1 MQLVPSALPSQTP
14 TETPHDK
21 RIESNYTAAFRRLIY
36 VRPNVPFDVDNRP
49 YLRAILECD
58 TPEMTLQCGRQI
70 GKSVTIGGKELL
82 HGTNQPYIPHLYIAP
97 TGKQVNAFVR
107 LNFEALIRLS
117 PYLRKF
123 IPTNL
128 KEEVWQQG
136 MKQLTNGSVFIFR
149 SAYRS
154 ADAIRGLS
162 CEHVVKDEMQDLISD
177 HMPVVDEVTANWP
190 NARFLNAGTPKTF
203 SNLLERTWQTS
214 TMAEWL
220 IKCKKCNYWNFQD
233 LSMVGA
239 KGYICKRCGADINIQ
254 NGQWVMQNG
263 SRRETHQG
271 FRVTQFMNPNTA
283 FWRIKQKL
291 ERYPMSRFY
300 NEVLGLSYA
309 EGSAVVSREDIVKC
323 CNEERTFLKR
333 LPAENPY
340 LCITAG
346 IDHGTG
352 AASASRKRGDSQ
364 VSYTVL
370 TIGGFD
376 TRNGKWTVLFMHKFT
391 GPESELSIQPKLLD
405 FWLREFKVEVVF
417 SDWGFGEPNNRRMIN
432 EYGWLPNQFFSVF
445 ESHTLADSFLKW
457 KQESN
462 MYVINRNEM
471 FLKVIESIKSN
482 EISFPRLADMEMYIP
497 DFTSIYL
504 ELDAE
509 KNTRR
514 YDHTDP
520 DDAFHSTA
528 FAYIAGLKASKL
540 LSRWTNK
547 PVFYR

>member
-1 MQLVPSALPSQTP
+1 
-14 TETPHDK
+14 
-21 RIESNYTAAFRRLIY
+21 
-36 VRPNVPFDVDNRP
+36 VRPNVRFDVDNRP
-49 YLRAILECD
+49 YLKPILECD

-70 GKSVTIGGKELL
+70 GKTVTIGGKELL

-107 LNFEALIRLS
+107 LSFESLIRLS

-123 IPTNL
+123 IPTNF

-214 TMAEWL
+214 TMSDWL
-220 IKCKKCNYWNFQD
+220 VKCKHCNFWNFQD
-233 LSMVGA
+233 VGMVGD
-239 KGYICKRCGADINIQ
+239 KGYRCKRCGKDVQMQ
-254 NGQWVMQNG
+254 NGMWVMQN
-263 SRRETHQG
+263 SQRKDTHQG

-291 ERYPMSRFY
+291 ERYPLSRFY

-309 EGSAVVSREDIVKC
+309 EGSAVIGREDMVQC
-323 CNEERTFLKR
+323 CREDFSMLKR
-333 LPAENPY
+333 LPAEHPY
-340 LCITAG
+340 ICVTAG

-352 AASASRKRGDSQ
+352 AASASRRRGDSQ

-376 TRNGKWTVLFMHKFT
+376 SRTGKWRVLFMRKFT
-391 GPESELSIQPKLLD
+391 GPEAELSGQPRLLD
-405 FWLREFKVEVVF
+405 FWLREFNVEIVF

-432 EYGWLPNQFFSVF
+432 EYGWLPNRFFSVF
-445 ESHTLADSFLKW
+445 ESHTLADAFLRW
-457 KQESN
+457 KPDAN

-471 FLKVIESIKSN
+471 FLKMIESIKAQ
-482 EISFPRLADMEMYIP
+482 EIEFPKLAEMELFIP

-514 YDHTDP
+514 YDHTEP
-520 DDAFHSTA
+520 DDAFHATA
-528 FAYIAGLKASKL
+528 FAYIAGLKLSKL
-540 LSRWTNK
+540 LSRWSNK